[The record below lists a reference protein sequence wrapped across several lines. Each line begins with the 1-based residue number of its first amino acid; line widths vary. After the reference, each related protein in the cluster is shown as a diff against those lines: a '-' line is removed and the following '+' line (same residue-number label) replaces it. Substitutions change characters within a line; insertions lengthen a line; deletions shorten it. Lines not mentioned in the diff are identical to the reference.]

1 MRETKTS
8 HTSTAGLIS
17 IILLYALIIILILI
31 FSNQMLKDIAEGRTI
46 SQFLIIPLAVV
57 LPIFLIG
64 SIIYN
69 IVKLFRQ
76 RRQGYPGVR
85 FKIRLILFFTFIAL
99 LSSIPQGIL
108 SLSFL
113 DTTINSWFS
122 PRLGQA
128 LRGGLNIALEY
139 HNDHIQNLKSLNES
153 NVLTGILR
161 DIDRRPQRIYENL
174 TSIDQSIKSVQIFT
188 SDGEKVLFQGD
199 ERGRIEFDRLQG
211 AQDGL
216 LPREA
221 TQDITILRAF
231 NTFQHTSGTYYVVIS
246 KLLPEDFDQQAKHLT
261 GALAIFQQLDRY
273 QNLFRLVLVGFFFF
287 FSFPILLLSILVS
300 FILSEEVMRPL
311 VHLEEAT
318 KKVTQGDFSIRILS
332 RPHDELSLLI
342 RSFNQMVSELERSRI
357 KTMQTE
363 KVSAWQEIAQRMAH
377 EIKNPLTPIKLSAQ
391 RILRKY
397 QGEDEQFERI
407 LNNSVSSIIR
417 EVENLNTMLQ
427 EFRDFARLPAPEPQ
441 QVNLRELIDE
451 VVSTYS
457 PSYPQMSFRTEDIAG
472 EITLLVDR
480 KQIYQVF
487 ANLFKNGIEA
497 TDGQGELTLR
507 ADLVT
512 KGNLHYCRVQVQDN
526 GSGIEE
532 QEYDQVFNPYFTTKR
547 DGTGLGL
554 PIVERIVSD
563 HKGQIWFES
572 AKDIGTTFYIDL
584 PVEGK

>member
-76 RRQGYPGVR
+76 RKKGYPGVR

-487 ANLFKNGIEA
+487 ANLFKNGIDA